1 MGEEIHITG
10 MLYSNHSTF
19 GAQFWVGTAVGGNSC
34 NQILTFNQRF
44 CPIIYVKIIGLQYLE
59 GLMKDFNSHNPFLR
73 VDMLTGCNNLVSFS
87 KSLED
92 NFGNTIFE
100 RSSLLSVDLQQLRD
114 INRTKG
120 FDHGD
125 KLLRWLGIAI
135 KDETETT
142 VYRISG
148 GNFVA
153 MLIGGKHKSHEATAR
168 KLFDRLNKE
177 AEQLQ
182 VELPV
187 VRMALIHFPD
197 SAPLNPSVVWKNLNE
212 KMELTTAEEP
222 FHVFHADTSEDDIAT
237 LRAIDLMAKR
247 IETLGGTLQYTFK
260 LAYTDP
266 VSNAPNMLA
275 IQRRLDLALGE
286 AVLEHRH
293 LSLCL
298 IDGDNLKQYNK
309 HGYAAGDDVIRKITT
324 TLSAALRPNDF
335 LGRWRMGDEFII
347 ILPSTSVE
355 QASTVAERLCASI
368 ESASQG
374 WLNYTTISIGIAY
387 YPKHG
392 DTANKL
398 LEAAERALE
407 LAKMGGKNRVIVAQ

>member
-1 MGEEIHITG
+1 
-10 MLYSNHSTF
+10 
-19 GAQFWVGTAVGGNSC
+19 
-34 NQILTFNQRF
+34 
-44 CPIIYVKIIGLQYLE
+44 
-59 GLMKDFNSHNPFLR
+59 MKDFDSHNPFLR

-100 RSSLLSVDLQQLRD
+100 RCSLIIVDLHQLRD

-125 KLLRWLGIAI
+125 RLLRWLGIAI
-135 KDETETT
+135 KDESETT

-153 MLIGGKHKSHEATAR
+153 MLIGGKHKTHEATAR

-177 AEQLQ
+177 AKQLE
-182 VELPV
+182 VDTPV

-197 SAPLNPSVVWKNLNE
+197 SAALNPSVVWKNLNE
-212 KMELTTAEEP
+212 KLELTSAEEP
-222 FHVFHADTSEDDIAT
+222 FQVFHADTSESDVAT

-275 IQRRLDLALGE
+275 IQRRLDLALSE
-286 AVLEHRH
+286 AILEHRH

-309 HGYAAGDDVIRKITT
+309 HGYAAGDDVIRKITS

-374 WLNYTTISIGIAY
+374 WLYYTTISIGIAY

-392 DTANKL
+392 HTANKL

-407 LAKMGGKNRVIVAQ
+407 LAKMSGKNRVIVAQ

>member
-1 MGEEIHITG
+1 
-10 MLYSNHSTF
+10 
-19 GAQFWVGTAVGGNSC
+19 
-34 NQILTFNQRF
+34 
-44 CPIIYVKIIGLQYLE
+44 
-59 GLMKDFNSHNPFLR
+59 MKDFNSHNPFLR

-153 MLIGGKHKSHEATAR
+153 MLIGGKHKTHEATAR

-212 KMELTTAEEP
+212 KMEWITAEEP
-222 FHVFHADTSEDDIAT
+222 FQVFHADTSEDDAAT

-355 QASTVAERLCASI
+355 QASAVAERLCASI
-368 ESASQG
+368 ELASQG